1 LYLSLEQF
9 LVTSEYT
16 ITFTDSI
23 SEFEMLLLCK
33 LGDDFSYNED
43 YTVCTIESL
52 MGEREFIREIA
63 DLVDVENIGLIQHLV
78 TMEPDWLNFKS

>member
-1 LYLSLEQF
+1 

>member
-1 LYLSLEQF
+1 M
-9 LVTSEYT
+9 VTSEYT
-16 ITFTDSI
+16 ITFTDPL
-23 SEFEMLLLCK
+23 SEFEILLLGK

-63 DLVDVENIGLIQHLV
+63 QLIDVENIGLIQHLV
-78 TMEPDWLNFKS
+78 TMEPDWLNFNS

>member
-1 LYLSLEQF
+1 

-16 ITFTDSI
+16 LIFTDPI

-43 YTVCTIESL
+43 YTVCTIETL
-52 MGEREFIREIA
+52 MGEREFLREISE
-63 DLVDVENIGLIQHLV
+63 LTDVENIGLIQHLV
-78 TMEPDWLNFKS
+78 TMEPDWLKFNS

>member
-1 LYLSLEQF
+1 
-9 LVTSEYT
+9 
-16 ITFTDSI
+16 
-23 SEFEMLLLCK
+23 
-33 LGDDFSYNED
+33 
-43 YTVCTIESL
+43 

>member
-1 LYLSLEQF
+1 M
-9 LVTSEYT
+9 VTSEYT